1 MKFATIGLFA
11 GLAVA
16 LPQRP
21 GKSSGGSSSSSS
33 GGVIELDKPKVQ
45 PGSLLGSI
53 AALTGKDG
61 LLDAGIAPST
71 RTELND
77 GKACGKVIFIFARAS
92 TETGNMVRQILE
104 SCGMISKRLVADVD
118 V

>member
-11 GLAVA
+11 GLASAAA

-21 GKSSGGSSSSSS
+21 GKTSSGSSDS
-33 GGVIELDKPKVQ
+33 VLDKPKTLPTSSMV
-45 PGSLLGSI
+45 GTI

-61 LLDAGIAPST
+61 LLDAGIAPQT

-92 TETGNMVRQILE
+92 SETGNMVCTH
-104 SCGMISKRLVADVD
+104 CGGLSSIIN
-118 V
+118 

>member
-21 GKSSGGSSSSSS
+21 SKGTGGASSGN
-33 GGVIELDKPKVQ
+33 GVVELDKPKTL
-45 PGSLLGSI
+45 PTSSTYGTI
-53 AALTGKDG
+53 AALTGKGG

-77 GKACGKVIFIFARAS
+77 GKACGKVVFIFARAS
-92 TETGNMVRQILE
+92 TEVGNMVHPFLHQTLILH
-104 SCGMISKRLVADVD
+104 K
-118 V
+118 